1 MGIQKFSKHHFFYF
15 MGTLNGYLK
24 WKLKINLCY
33 NYYNCSVSL
42 YVYVCD
48 KVKLRPRG
56 SEFFS
61 SQKFW
66 SIYFAFL
73 KRKRINKRKCYR
85 NWCVSG
91 LWYMVGTEMAVDHGN
106 SPPPLP
112 HFICYLTSPPSSL
125 LHRPITSFL
134 NYLQTKLWQTTVPSL
149 LSSWNVKM
157 DTVSKTLTEQTYTK
171 VITE

>member
-1 MGIQKFSKHHFFYF
+1 MWQTFQKYFSWPRCEFGQNLPSGSDSLGPRMRACWPRAFRNFLNTNSFYF
-15 MGTLNGYLK
+15 MGALNVYFK
-24 WKLKINLCY
+24 WKLKINLCFN
-33 NYYNCSVSL
+33 NYYSFSVLL
-42 YVYVCD
+42 YVYVRE
-48 KVKLRPRG
+48 KVKLRARG

-106 SPPPLP
+106 SPPPPPFHLLP
-112 HFICYLTSPPSSL
+112 HQPTLITLASSN
-125 LHRPITSFL
+125 HFFP
-134 NYLQTKLWQTTVPSL
+134 
-149 LSSWNVKM
+149 
-157 DTVSKTLTEQTYTK
+157 
-171 VITE
+171 

>member
-1 MGIQKFSKHHFFYF
+1 MANFSKKLLVTLVWIWPKFAEWFRFTTNESLLATGIQTFSKHHSFYF
-15 MGTLNGYLK
+15 MGTLNGYFK

-33 NYYNCSVSL
+33 NNYYYFSVLL
-42 YVYVCD
+42 YVHVCE
-48 KVKLRPRG
+48 KVKLRARG

-106 SPPPLP
+106 SPPPPPFHLLP
-112 HFICYLTSPPSSL
+112 HQPTLITLASSN
-125 LHRPITSFL
+125 HFFP
-134 NYLQTKLWQTTVPSL
+134 
-149 LSSWNVKM
+149 
-157 DTVSKTLTEQTYTK
+157 
-171 VITE
+171 

>member
-1 MGIQKFSKHHFFYF
+1 MWIWPKLAEWFRLTGTTNERLLAMDIQKFSKHHFFLLH
-15 MGTLNGYLK
+15 GNPK
-24 WKLKINLCY
+24 WIFQMNSKSICVKKK
-33 NYYNCSVSL
+33 YYNCSVLL
-42 YVYVCD
+42 YVYVRE
-48 KVKLRPRG
+48 KVKLRARG

-106 SPPPLP
+106 SPPPPPFHLLP
-112 HFICYLTSPPSSL
+112 HQPTLITLASSN
-125 LHRPITSFL
+125 HFFP
-134 NYLQTKLWQTTVPSL
+134 
-149 LSSWNVKM
+149 
-157 DTVSKTLTEQTYTK
+157 
-171 VITE
+171 